1 MQVQEVQI
9 IPKTP
14 DLALT
19 LQSFETFKDI
29 SIDALQWLV
38 DRSAYKLYPCGVKMF
53 SSGMSVDHMQVIIQ
67 GKYSV
72 WREQNGQRREL
83 GVWGSGYL
91 TGVLPFSRMKV
102 AKAEGVALEDTYS
115 LELHRDC
122 FTEMVNVSYELTQA
136 LVGSMSNRI
145 REFSS
150 MQSQNEKLMALG
162 KLSAGLAHELNN
174 PASAIVRSAKELY
187 QSIHST
193 PEKFK
198 SVITIRITPEQTDQV
213 NAILFEKLRNPID
226 ELSLLD
232 RQDAFDD
239 LTDWLEDHDID
250 DGDDLVETFVDY
262 GVTPEDLTEIEDI
275 LEGEGLRVILWW
287 IESTLSLEKLV
298 NEIQESADRI
308 AELVSSVKEYSHM
321 DPGSAMEY
329 TDIRDGIKNTT
340 LILKHKIKEKQ
351 IQVNKEFDPNLPKFK
366 AFVGE
371 LNQVWTNLIVN
382 AIDAM
387 DKGGTLTLR
396 TYLEGDYICASVND
410 TGHGIPKEIQG
421 EIFDT
426 FFTTKSVSEGTGM
439 GLDIT
444 RRIVERHNGTISVTS
459 EPGNTTFSIC
469 LPLQH

>member
-1 MQVQEVQI
+1 MEVQEVQT

-14 DLALT
+14 DLVSK
-19 LQSFETFKDI
+19 LQSFETFK
-29 SIDALQWLV
+29 SIPTEALQWLV
-38 DRSAYKLYPCGVKMF
+38 DQSEYKFYPSGIKMF
-53 SSGMSVDHMQVIIQ
+53 SSGDPVDHMQIIIK
-67 GKYSV
+67 GKYQV
-72 WREQNGQRREL
+72 WREQKGERREL
-83 GVWGSGYL
+83 GTWGTGYL
-91 TGVLPFSRMKV
+91 TGVLPFSRMEV
-102 AKAEGVALEDTYS
+102 AKAEGMALEDTYS
-115 LELHRDC
+115 LELHRNC

-136 LVGSMSNRI
+136 LVGFMSNRI
-145 REFSS
+145 REFSTL
-150 MQSQNEKLMALG
+150 QSQNEKLMALG

-198 SVITIRITPEQTDQV
+198 SVITMRITPEQTDEV
-213 NAILFEKLRNPID
+213 NAILFDKLRNPIN

-262 GVTPEDLTEIEDI
+262 GLTPEELTRIEEI

-308 AELVSSVKEYSHM
+308 AELVTSVKEYSHM
-321 DPGSAMEY
+321 DRGSAMEY
-329 TDIRDGIKNTT
+329 TDIRDGIKTT
-340 LILKHKIKEKQ
+340 VLILKHKIKEKQ
-351 IQVNKEFDPNLPKFK
+351 IQVNKEFDSNLPKFK

-396 TYLEGDYICASVND
+396 TYLEGDSICASVND
-410 TGHGIPKEIQG
+410 TGHGIPDAIKN
-421 EIFDT
+421 EIFET

-444 RRIVERHNGTISVTS
+444 RRIIERHSGTISVES

-469 LPLQH
+469 LPLNN